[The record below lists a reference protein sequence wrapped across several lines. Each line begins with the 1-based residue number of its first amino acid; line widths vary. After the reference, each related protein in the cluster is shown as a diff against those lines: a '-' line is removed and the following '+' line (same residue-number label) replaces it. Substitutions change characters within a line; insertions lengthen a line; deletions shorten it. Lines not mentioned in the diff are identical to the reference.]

1 MTAFANLKVINRS
14 TRRKNRISNN
24 LNMNFRMK
32 LFLFKNLKESSK
44 LIFRFRNKVCRNLI
58 NYNKS
63 YKKKKISK
71 NNKKIFLKNNNKNT
85 KLKYRTNSKKQR
97 LEIKAYKVQKI
108 NYLIETS
115 RKHNKCKKQSK
126 ECNS

>member
-1 MTAFANLKVINRS
+1 MTAFANLKVINKS
-14 TRRKNRISNN
+14 IRRKNRISNN
-24 LNMNFRMK
+24 LNMSFRMK

-85 KLKYRTNSKKQR
+85 KLKYRTNSKK
-97 LEIKAYKVQKI
+97 
-108 NYLIETS
+108 
-115 RKHNKCKKQSK
+115 
-126 ECNS
+126 

>member
-14 TRRKNRISNN
+14 IRRKNRISNN

-44 LIFRFRNKVCRNLI
+44 LIFRFRNKACRNLI

-71 NNKKIFLKNNNKNT
+71 NNKKIFFKNKNKNT
-85 KLKYRTNSKKQR
+85 KMK
-97 LEIKAYKVQKI
+97 
-108 NYLIETS
+108 
-115 RKHNKCKKQSK
+115 
-126 ECNS
+126 